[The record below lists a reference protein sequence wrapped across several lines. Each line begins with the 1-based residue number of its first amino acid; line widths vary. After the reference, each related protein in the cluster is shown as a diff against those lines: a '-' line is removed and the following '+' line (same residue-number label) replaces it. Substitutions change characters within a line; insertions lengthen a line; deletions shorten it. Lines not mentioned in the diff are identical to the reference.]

1 MLFCNLGLQ
10 ITKRVS
16 LIHQRSGKTKCTDR
30 AYLSTYNLS
39 IISIIFK
46 SINAK

>member
-16 LIHQRSGKTKCTDR
+16 LTHQRSGKLN
-30 AYLSTYNLS
+30 AQIGPIYLPITSLF
-39 IISIIFK
+39 SIIFK